1 MIQTCLQVSSFSY
14 GKSVP
19 NQGIAAWW
27 SILACINYF
36 KDLRESGL
44 YDDSGFMHVEPLK
57 LLFLRFTAGRSRQHD
72 TGFYMRATLALNDLM
87 YSLPEDYG
95 GNKSKVLMNL
105 TGSNRLSSIY
115 SFSGNRNLCCLIEFV
130 ELTTAVMSKNN
141 FN

>member
-1 MIQTCLQVSSFSY
+1 MSSFPY

-19 NQGIAAWW
+19 NQGIVAWW

-57 LLFLRFTAGRSRQHD
+57 LLFLRFTTGRSRRHN

-115 SFSGNRNLCCLIEFV
+115 SFSGNCNLCCLIEFV

-141 FN
+141 FT